1 MAQVSY
7 REGTAPNRVLYR
19 LRVECRQD
27 APRVTII
34 MAGLMVRAQP
44 ELTGRSMKTRFRWS
58 PGDTE
63 SVVEGTMDANRYG
76 QWRLNMDD
84 VSGIV
89 PLLKSQDSLRT
100 QNVESEL
107 GGWMNWSLRGSSEA
121 IDALTCT

>member
-1 MAQVSY
+1 
-7 REGTAPNRVLYR
+7 
-19 LRVECRQD
+19 
-27 APRVTII
+27 
-34 MAGLMVRAQP
+34 
-44 ELTGRSMKTRFRWS
+44 
-58 PGDTE
+58 
-63 SVVEGTMDANRYG
+63 MDANRYG